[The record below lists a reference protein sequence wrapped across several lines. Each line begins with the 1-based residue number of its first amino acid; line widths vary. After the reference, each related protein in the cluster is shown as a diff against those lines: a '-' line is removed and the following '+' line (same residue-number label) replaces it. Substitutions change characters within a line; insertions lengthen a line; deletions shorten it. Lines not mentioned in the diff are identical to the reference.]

1 MKRVCAWCG
10 VCLSGRLEDEDE
22 RKTHT
27 ICDSC
32 AEMIR
37 EEMKT
42 LATTVDN
49 PHTNEDEA
57 RDIEA
62 EHARC

>member
-10 VCLSGRLEDEDE
+10 TALTFIEEDDDGQI
-22 RKTHT
+22 THT

-42 LATTVDN
+42 LATTVN
-49 PHTNEDEA
+49 GQN
-57 RDIEA
+57 RDTLN
-62 EHARC
+62 